1 MHLRAETAKNNFHG
15 LGQQDLPKKRT
26 KTAGQNMRQRKKTK
40 GFEINKEGKISM
52 D

>member
-15 LGQQDLPKKRT
+15 LGQSDLPKKRT

-40 GFEINKEGKISM
+40 GLEINKEVKISM